1 MTNVVQFGL
10 LGIGLGAIY
19 ALMGQGI
26 VLIYRGSGVL
36 NIAQGGFA
44 MFGAYL
50 YLQLHVPGNLGSLT
64 ATKGW
69 PVLPSFVVAVAAT
82 ALIGLA
88 TDQLLLRRMRKAS
101 PLARLI
107 ATVGVLLVLQAGA
120 AKIWGATPPFVPSI
134 LPTQIWHVSSSITL
148 PSSYV
153 WLLGIAVAITVLL
166 TVMWRFTRI
175 GWVTAAVSQNERG
188 AAALGI
194 SPGFVSSATWMA
206 GAALAAVAG
215 ILFSPITQVSIGGMS
230 LLVIPVLA
238 AVLLG
243 GFDSFPATLASGMLV
258 GIAQTIALNYND
270 FFERHLHIT
279 RGVGCPSAAD
289 RGGGDADPRIVAAAA
304 GPHVGASAG
313 DRHRPHPLGGGP
325 SGCRDHLGSH
335 LRGAWGTPSSSR
347 SR

>member
-153 WLLGIAVAITVLL
+153 WLLGIAVAITALL
-166 TVMWRFTRI
+166 TVD
-175 GWVTAAVSQNERG
+175 VAVHAYRLGDGGGVAERAWCRRARDLAGVCLVGDVDGGCRAGGGRRDPVLADHAGIDRRDEPARHPGARRG
-188 AAALGI
+188 AARRVR
-194 SPGFVSSATWMA
+194 FV
-206 GAALAAVAG
+206 
-215 ILFSPITQVSIGGMS
+215 P
-230 LLVIPVLA
+230 
-238 AVLLG
+238 
-243 GFDSFPATLASGMLV
+243 
-258 GIAQTIALNYND
+258 
-270 FFERHLHIT
+270 
-279 RGVGCPSAAD
+279 
-289 RGGGDADPRIVAAAA
+289 GDARQRPARRHCADDRVELQRLLRE
-304 GPHVGASAG
+304 ASA
-313 DRHRPHPLGGGP
+313 HH
-325 SGCRDHLGSH
+325 
-335 LRGAWGTPSSSR
+335 AWRRMPFR
-347 SR
+347 C